1 MIPHVER
8 PFLQS
13 ALYCS
18 DDQGAIRDA
27 LMRGFNVV
35 VIVDVEEARLYPAC
49 YPISSLLPPPAL
61 VGIILNT
68 DRTAP
73 DYLQVEQ
80 YYLSSYYNYMAS
92 PNVEDHIVNLI
103 ASMYKTNK
111 PVLIYAEHEVEMQF
125 KPLQV
130 LCTFFATQFGINIL
144 AYECLFYQQQPPIFN
159 PQPEYIYRIVDLL
172 LAHNFVTKEEYSC
185 IIPPGSV
192 PSPRAISILLS
203 DYNYIFPTMEAALT
217 AACNIIDT
225 YRKQQET
232 GKVMP
237 VVEMTKV
244 LDDVRNQQV
253 QQLISNSNT
262 HFGPVRQ

>member
-1 MIPHVER
+1 MIPHVEQ
-8 PFLQS
+8 PFFKS

-18 DDQGAIRDA
+18 DDAGAIPDA
-27 LMRGFNVV
+27 LMRGFTVV
-35 VIVDVEEARLYPAC
+35 VIVDVEEVRQYPAC
-49 YPISSLLPPPAL
+49 YPMSSLLPPPAL
-61 VGIILNT
+61 VTMIVNT
-68 DRTAP
+68 DRAAP

-80 YYLSSYYNYMAS
+80 YYLNAYYNYMAS
-92 PNVEDHIVNLI
+92 PNSEDNIVNLL
-103 ASMYKTNK
+103 ASMYKTNRSI
-111 PVLIYAEHEVEMQF
+111 LLYAEHDVEMQF
-125 KPLQV
+125 KPLTV
-130 LCTFFATQFGINIL
+130 LVNFFATQFGINIL
-144 AYECLFYQQQPPIFN
+144 PYECLFYQQHPPIFN
-159 PQPEYIYRIVDLL
+159 PTPEYIYKIAELL
-172 LAHNFVTKEEYSC
+172 LANNFVTKEEYAC
-185 IIPPGSV
+185 ILPPGSV

-203 DYNYIFPTMEAALT
+203 DYNYVFPTMEVALT

-225 YRKQQET
+225 YRRQKET